1 MSNYI
6 SSIINKYGDTS
17 RVEQD
22 MKTLIDIQMRQGS
35 ALLIDLIAESAGRNA
50 NQLKLSDADRKR
62 LVESMCKDLR
72 DAMLERL

>member
-1 MSNYI
+1 MNNYI

>member
-17 RVEQD
+17 QVEQD

-35 ALLIDLIAESAGRNA
+35 ALLIDLIAESAGRTA

>member
-1 MSNYI
+1 MNNYI

-17 RVEQD
+17 QVEQD

>member
-1 MSNYI
+1 MNNYI

-17 RVEQD
+17 QVEQD

-35 ALLIDLIAESAGRNA
+35 ALLIDLIAESAGRTA

>member
-1 MSNYI
+1 MNNYI

-35 ALLIDLIAESAGRNA
+35 ALLIDLIAESAGRTA
-50 NQLKLSDADRKR
+50 NQFKLSDADRKR